1 LLEGKGIFEF
11 INIFTPKI
19 RTGTNRY

>member
-19 RTGTNRY
+19 RTGTNRC